1 MAFPAG
7 TSARAVFGENLRRAR
22 VAKGLSQEALGEM
35 AGVHRTFVG
44 AVERAENNV
53 SIDTMEKLAAAVG
66 RTVVELLDVQGLPE

>member
-1 MAFPAG
+1 MPFQPD
-7 TSARAVFGENLRRAR
+7 TPSRVVFGENLRRAR
-22 VAKGLSQEALGEM
+22 VAKGLSQESLGEQ

-66 RTVVELLDVQGLPE
+66 LSIAALLDPQGLPE